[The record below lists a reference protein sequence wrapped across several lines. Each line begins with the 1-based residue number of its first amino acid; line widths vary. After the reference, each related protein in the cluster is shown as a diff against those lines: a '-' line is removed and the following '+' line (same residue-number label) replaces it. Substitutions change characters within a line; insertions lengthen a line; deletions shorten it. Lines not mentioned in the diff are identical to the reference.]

1 MPLNEHNFLIGSPE
15 RLNTLAHLI
24 YCKRIA
30 DLLILE
36 NWSWPA
42 ILAIGS
48 FLREGLQNG
57 EESTG
62 HVTVQPHQIP
72 L

>member
-1 MPLNEHNFLIGSPE
+1 MPLNEHKFLIGSPE
-15 RLNTLAHLI
+15 RLNTLAHLMD
-24 YCKRIA
+24 CKRMA

-42 ILAIGS
+42 ILAIRS

-62 HVTVQPHQIP
+62 YVTVQPQQIP